1 MDDPRIVERLI
12 GQSVR
17 TLQII
22 IFALVAGIVMFTIF
36 VVCNPPAAN
45 LPAPPKNPGFD
56 YFAIGLFAAG
66 LLASMIVPRLIIGA
80 QVPKIA
86 DGTWMPRVGASA
98 QPPGFDTDSA
108 KLLAIYATSKIV
120 SAALLEGPAFAAT
133 SAFMIGRNP
142 AMLAVVVVAVAIL
155 VIMIPTRSRVQQWL
169 ERQQHYID
177 EMRQLAGSR
186 GT

>member
-1 MDDPRIVERLI
+1 
-12 GQSVR
+12 
-17 TLQII
+17 
-22 IFALVAGIVMFTIF
+22 MFTIF
-36 VVCNPPAAN
+36 VVCNPPVAN

-66 LLASMIVPRLIIGA
+66 LLASMIVPRLIIRAGA
-80 QVPKIA
+80 E
-86 DGTWMPRVGASA
+86 DCRWHLDASSRSVCSA
-98 QPPGFDTDSA
+98 TGIRHRLA

-155 VIMIPTRSRVQQWL
+155 VIIIPTRSRVQQWL

-186 GT
+186 RT